1 MSSCALSCTVGD
13 IVFVN
18 EKDNGGNEYAA
29 LSPDCTDALQFAAEL
44 LHIDIDKFAYSLKEK
59 KVQMGRGS
67 ILSIKLQTSQAQENL
82 DSIAKTLYSNL
93 FDWLIVQVNVA
104 LANKSHSSS
113 TNYFIGILDIF
124 GFEVFELNSFEQL
137 CINYANEKLQYH
149 FNEVIFTN
157 EKLMYEEECIPTE
170 AIVFEDNAECVALIE
185 GKPYGLVSL
194 LDEQCSLAS
203 ASDLSYAALLEKTF
217 GTGKPQSNRY
227 FVKNKVRPESFSVR
241 HFAGAVEYNV
251 SNFLEK
257 NKDSLSVTAKEAL
270 ETSDSSLMTQ
280 ILPPSISATGSSSS
294 NSGPQGKKS
303 TLGSQFRSQLVG
315 LLDTLYKTEPHFIRC
330 VKPNH
335 QKKGGIF
342 NGPLSLSQLRYA
354 GMLSPSLRLVKAC
367 MHVICPLILLLSASY
382 LI

>member
-1 MSSCALSCTVGD
+1 M
-13 IVFVN
+13 N
-18 EKDNGGNEYAA
+18 EKDNGGNEYAS

-93 FDWLIVQVNVA
+93 FDWLIAQVNVA
-104 LANKSHSSS
+104 LLASKSSSSSSS

-170 AIVFEDNAECVALIE
+170 TIVFEDNAECVTLIE
-185 GKPYGLVSL
+185 GKPYGLLSL

-203 ASDLSYAALLEKTF
+203 ASDLSYAAQLEKIF
-217 GTGKPQSNRY
+217 GVGKPQSNRY

-280 ILPPSISATGSSSS
+280 ILPSTTGSSSS
-294 NSGPQGKKS
+294 SSGSSNTGPQGKKS

-335 QKKGGIF
+335 EKKGGIF
-342 NGPLSLSQLRYA
+342 NGPLSLCQLRYA
-354 GMLSPSLRLVKAC
+354 GTVC
-367 MHVICPLILLLSASY
+367 
-382 LI
+382 